1 MESLAVTAGALG
13 VASFTNLVV
22 RTVGEIH
29 AFYSSIKD
37 APLVVTTIL
46 ADLDLLITII
56 QDSAYNDAAIATC
69 DTHTCDKARTR
80 PSNANGQENTRSSTP
95 SIVLS
100 RRIGDAPDFIDDP
113 IVDTASHKDVIEPIN
128 SEPQPKI
135 GGHSRQKNE
144 ALDDTLD
151 QDATANDS
159 TGIESRLASS
169 ETSTHSN
176 HALSET
182 SLALEVTDN
191 RASGYAKQINSEV
204 VLCAQSTL
212 RKSER
217 FAGQQALAMQRKLP
231 TESRSRSKRST
242 QTRNYFS
249 RPLFQSDILGI
260 LYRCTKWTKTTVS
273 IANDVSEKPEVTT
286 SFVYHPGSWQ
296 IICGFTTVLSFSLH
310 DPYPLLT
317 PKRAVPDGA
326 LIFDLCLY
334 GNVDAV
340 RLLFERG
347 EASVLDVNPKGL
359 TPLHVAGAQYEM
371 AKYLLLHGAD
381 PEAHAYKNPQR

>member
-1 MESLAVTAGALG
+1 
-13 VASFTNLVV
+13 
-22 RTVGEIH
+22 
-29 AFYSSIKD
+29 
-37 APLVVTTIL
+37 
-46 ADLDLLITII
+46 
-56 QDSAYNDAAIATC
+56 
-69 DTHTCDKARTR
+69 
-80 PSNANGQENTRSSTP
+80 
-95 SIVLS
+95 
-100 RRIGDAPDFIDDP
+100 
-113 IVDTASHKDVIEPIN
+113 
-128 SEPQPKI
+128 
-135 GGHSRQKNE
+135 
-144 ALDDTLD
+144 
-151 QDATANDS
+151 
-159 TGIESRLASS
+159 
-169 ETSTHSN
+169 
-176 HALSET
+176 
-182 SLALEVTDN
+182 
-191 RASGYAKQINSEV
+191 
-204 VLCAQSTL
+204 
-212 RKSER
+212 
-217 FAGQQALAMQRKLP
+217 MQRKLP

-347 EASVLDVNPKGL
+347 EASVLDVNPKSL
-359 TPLHVAGAQYEM
+359 TPLHYAVAGAQYEM

-381 PEAHAYKNPQR
+381 PEAHAYKNPQRATPIAYLGTAGHQGAFREWQDLVRLFDDHIDYGNDGWEWFLVHLTALCADPYSQVRDKFVRWTVRFHFENITLSEDQSVWSFLASCAMSHDQLALLEAILTILPQNETLSDDYRQTLFHNLLSDPDCLFGKTFIPKRLRSIDAFRLLCRFKQDLHTP